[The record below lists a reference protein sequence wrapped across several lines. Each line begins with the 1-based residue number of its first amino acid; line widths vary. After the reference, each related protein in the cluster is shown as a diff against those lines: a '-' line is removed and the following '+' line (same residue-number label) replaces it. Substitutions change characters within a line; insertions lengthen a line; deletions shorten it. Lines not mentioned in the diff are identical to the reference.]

1 MAAWTEILDHGDD
14 PARYTLIDGKGRVI
28 TANENGSIVSVR
40 QCKNPYKLVA
50 DLCRE
55 PSIKIVKPAKQV
67 ELLQK
72 INRFLLA
79 KLNGN

>member
-14 PARYTLIDGKGRVI
+14 PGRYTLIDGRGRVV

-40 QCKNPYKLVA
+40 QCKNPYKLVT
-50 DLCRE
+50 DLCRD
-55 PSIKIVKPAKQV
+55 PAIKIVKPAKQV
-67 ELLQK
+67 ELLTK
-72 INRFLLA
+72 INRYLIL